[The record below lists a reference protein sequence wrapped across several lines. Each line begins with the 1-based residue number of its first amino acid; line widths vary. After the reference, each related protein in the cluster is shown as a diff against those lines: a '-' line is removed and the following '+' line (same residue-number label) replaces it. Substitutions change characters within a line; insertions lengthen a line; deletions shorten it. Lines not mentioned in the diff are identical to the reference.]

1 MVVTH
6 GTPLPGRGP
15 SAWTIGNFD
24 GVHLGHQAML
34 ARVIAVARRRRL
46 SAGVLSFEPLPREH
60 FAARHADGAGPPRI
74 SRLREKLEL
83 FAAAGMDRAHI
94 ARFDAGF
101 ASIAATQFVGDILVR
116 RLEAAWLLVGRDFRY
131 GAGRAGD
138 FAALEAAAQALGFE
152 LEAMP
157 EVTDAG
163 GRISSSR
170 VREALERGDLEG
182 AERLLGRSYV
192 LSGRVVHG
200 AKLGRELGFP
210 TANIVLRRPPPL
222 AGIYVVEAHGAD
234 PASPERWLPGVAS
247 IGLRPTVN
255 QVATPLLEVHLFD
268 VAEELYGR
276 HLRVRLR
283 ARLREEKK
291 YPDLTQLRAAIAQD
305 VAQAKEHFAIHG

>member
-6 GTPLPGRGP
+6 GTPHPGRGP

-34 ARVIAVARRRRL
+34 SRVVTAARRRGIA
-46 SAGVLSFEPLPREH
+46 AGVLSFEPLPREH
-60 FAARHADGAGPPRI
+60 FAAQRAEGAGPPRI

-83 FAAAGMDRAHI
+83 FSAAGMDRAHV
-94 ARFDAGF
+94 ARFDARF
-101 ASIAATQFVGDILVR
+101 ASIAATQFVGDMLVR
-116 RLEAAWLLVGRDFRY
+116 RLEAVWLLVGRDFRY
-131 GAGRAGD
+131 GAGRRGD
-138 FAALEAAAQALGFE
+138 FAALEAAAPALGFE
-152 LEAMP
+152 LDAMP

-182 AERLLGRSYV
+182 AERLLGRPYV
-192 LSGRVVHG
+192 VSGRVVHG

-234 PASPERWLPGVAS
+234 PASPGRWLPGVAS

-283 ARLREEKK
+283 ARLRDEKK
-291 YPDLTQLRAAIAQD
+291 YADLTQLRAAIARD

>member
-6 GTPLPGRGP
+6 GTPQPGRGP

-34 ARVIAVARRRRL
+34 SRVVMVARRRGL
-46 SAGVLSFEPLPREH
+46 AAGVLSFEPLPREH
-60 FAARHADGAGPPRI
+60 FAARHAEGARPPRI

-83 FAAAGMDRAHI
+83 FAAAGMDRVHV
-94 ARFDAGF
+94 ARFDARF
-101 ASIAATQFVGDILVR
+101 ASIVATQFVEDMLVR

-138 FAALEAAAQALGFE
+138 FAALEGAAQALGFE

-170 VREALERGDLEG
+170 VRQALERGDLEG

-200 AKLGRELGFP
+200 AKLGRELGFA

-276 HLRVRLR
+276 HLRVRFR
-283 ARLREEKK
+283 ARLRDEKK

>member
-268 VAEELYGR
+268 VAAELYGR

>member
-6 GTPLPGRGP
+6 GTPHPGRGP

-34 ARVIAVARRRRL
+34 SRAVTVARRRGL
-46 SAGVLSFEPLPREH
+46 AAGVLSFEPLPREH
-60 FAARHADGAGPPRI
+60 FAAQRPEDVGPPRI

-83 FAAAGMDRAHI
+83 FAAAGMDRAHV
-94 ARFDAGF
+94 ARFDARF
-101 ASIAATQFVGDILVR
+101 ASILAAQFVEDMLVR

-138 FAALEAAAQALGFE
+138 FAALERAAQALGFE

-157 EVTDAG
+157 EVRDAG

-170 VREALERGDLEG
+170 VREALEHGDLEG
-182 AERLLGRSYV
+182 AERLLGRPYV
-192 LSGRVVHG
+192 VSGRVAHG

-210 TANIVLRRPPPL
+210 TANIMLRRRPPL
-222 AGIYVVEAHGAD
+222 AGIYVVEVHGAD

-247 IGLRPTVN
+247 IGRRPTVN
-255 QVATPLLEVHLFD
+255 EVATPLLEVHLFD

-276 HLRVRLR
+276 HLRVRFRTWLR
-283 ARLREEKK
+283 DEKK
-291 YPDLTQLRAAIAQD
+291 YADLTQLRAAIAQD
-305 VAQAKEHFAIHG
+305 VAQAKEHFASHG

>member
-268 VAEELYGR
+268 VAAELYGR

-283 ARLREEKK
+283 ARLRDEKK